1 MISVSMFHMKQ
12 ETVKPKEA
20 DIHFRDILLHVVIN
34 YVMIEKEKNESHYNQ
49 QEIVDEIVR
58 VLDNMSVYESKLIL
72 GLASIEIEKKSAVAS
87 S

>member
-1 MISVSMFHMKQ
+1 M
-12 ETVKPKEA
+12 
-20 DIHFRDILLHVVIN
+20 LHVVIN

>member
-1 MISVSMFHMKQ
+1 
-12 ETVKPKEA
+12 
-20 DIHFRDILLHVVIN
+20 
-34 YVMIEKEKNESHYNQ
+34 MIEKEKNESHYNQ